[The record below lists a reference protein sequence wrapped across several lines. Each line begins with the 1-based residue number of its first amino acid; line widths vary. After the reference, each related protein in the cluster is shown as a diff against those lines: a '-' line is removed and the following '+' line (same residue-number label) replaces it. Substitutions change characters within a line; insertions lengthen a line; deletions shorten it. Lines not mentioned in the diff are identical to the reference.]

1 LIQLLTPDEMR
12 GRVSAVNQV
21 FIGSSNEIGGLESGL
36 TGAWLGPVRSVVYG
50 GIGTLVVV
58 VMAILSF
65 PELRRLGSLADIRPK
80 PIDTLE
86 APGLAVVETSGPAD
100 RR

>member
-1 LIQLLTPDEMR
+1 
-12 GRVSAVNQV
+12 
-21 FIGSSNEIGGLESGL
+21 
-36 TGAWLGPVRSVVYG
+36 
-50 GIGTLVVV
+50 
-58 VMAILSF
+58 MAILSF